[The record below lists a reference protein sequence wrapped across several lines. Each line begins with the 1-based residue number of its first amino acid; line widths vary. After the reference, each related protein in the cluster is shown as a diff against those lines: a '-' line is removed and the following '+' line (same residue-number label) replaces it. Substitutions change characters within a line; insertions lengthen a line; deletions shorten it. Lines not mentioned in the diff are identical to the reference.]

1 MRLLLVEDDPELGPS
16 LKHELEQQG
25 FAVDLAEDGRTGE
38 FLGAT
43 EPYDIVVLDLG
54 LPELPGLE
62 VLRRWREARITVP
75 VLILTAR
82 DSWSE
87 RIIGFKAGADD
98 YLGKPFH
105 AEELVARV
113 LAIIKRTHGLPPSDI
128 EVAGLSLDEDKQTVT
143 VDGDRTVSL
152 SSTEF
157 RILRAL
163 MLHPGKVL
171 SKSHLMEHIYGV
183 EFDSESN
190 VIEVYI
196 GKLRAKL
203 GGRRIST
210 RKGQGYVLESTP

>member
-25 FAVDLAEDGRTGE
+25 FAVDLVEDGRTGE

-105 AEELVARV
+105 AEE
-113 LAIIKRTHGLPPSDI
+113 
-128 EVAGLSLDEDKQTVT
+128 
-143 VDGDRTVSL
+143 
-152 SSTEF
+152 
-157 RILRAL
+157 
-163 MLHPGKVL
+163 
-171 SKSHLMEHIYGV
+171 
-183 EFDSESN
+183 
-190 VIEVYI
+190 
-196 GKLRAKL
+196 
-203 GGRRIST
+203 
-210 RKGQGYVLESTP
+210 